1 MKTKNRKIKQLI
13 EFVENYKV
21 TKLEKSKNNPLSGD
35 NKVSSITND
44 TCMRPD
50 IFLDND
56 RCCDN
61 CPYYERC
68 NCAIK
73 RLSNEKK
80 KRK

>member
-1 MKTKNRKIKQLI
+1 MKRKYRKLKQLI

-21 TKLEKSKNNPLSGD
+21 TKVEKSKNNPLSVD
-35 NKVSSITND
+35 NKVSSIIND

-61 CPYYERC
+61 
-68 NCAIK
+68 
-73 RLSNEKK
+73 
-80 KRK
+80 